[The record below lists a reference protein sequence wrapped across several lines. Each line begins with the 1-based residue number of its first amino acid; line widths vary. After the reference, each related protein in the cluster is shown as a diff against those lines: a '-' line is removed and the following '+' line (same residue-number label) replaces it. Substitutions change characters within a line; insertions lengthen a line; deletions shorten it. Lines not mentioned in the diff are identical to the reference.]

1 MVAITEVDQLW
12 QSLQSRWPENIL
24 EPSLSRIASVAELL
38 DNPQFTYPVIQIAG
52 TNGKSSTAR
61 MVESL
66 LRAHGLRTGLFT
78 SPHLVNPT
86 ERICLD
92 GVPISD
98 EQAVRAWNEI
108 EPYIEVVDRN
118 SQIDG
123 GPRLSYFEALTALAY
138 SIFADAPVDV
148 AVIEVG
154 LGGGWD
160 ATSICNPA
168 VAVITPVDL
177 DHQEYLGDTIELIAG
192 EKAGIIERASS
203 VVLGPQVPPAASVL
217 MAACVAAGVM
227 PARFAVEFGVN
238 SQDLAV
244 GGQLLS
250 LKGLRGDYNEIF
262 LPLFGEHQG
271 VNAATAL
278 AACESFLGA
287 ASPAPLDIDVVR
299 EGFADVVVPG
309 RLQILRSGPT
319 VIVDVAHNPH
329 GARSLRHALETSFD
343 FRGVIA
349 VIGILGDKDAVGF
362 LETLAPVVSHVV
374 VTEPQSPRALPV
386 EELARIARDVLGD
399 SKVSSAPSPAEALAV
414 AVELADQTGEYSGM
428 GVVVTGSV
436 VLVGNIIDAVGGGK

>member
-1 MVAITEVDQLW
+1 MVAITEIEQLW
-12 QSLQSRWPENIL
+12 DALQSRWPENIL
-24 EPSLSRIASVAELL
+24 EPSLTRIASVAELL
-38 DNPQFTYPVIQIAG
+38 DNPQLTYPVIQIAG

-61 MVESL
+61 MVDSL

-78 SPHLVNPT
+78 SPHLVDPT

-92 GVPISD
+92 GEPVSD
-98 EQAVRAWNEI
+98 ERVLQAWNEI
-108 EPYIEVVDRN
+108 EPYIDVVDHN
-118 SQIDG
+118 SLRDG

-160 ATSICNPA
+160 ATSICNPS
-168 VAVITPVDL
+168 VAVVTPVDL
-177 DHQEYLGDTIELIAG
+177 DHQEYLGETIELIAG

-203 VVLGPQVPPAASVL
+203 VVLGPQAPPAARVL
-217 MAACVAAGVM
+217 MAACAESAVL

-250 LKGLRGDYNEIF
+250 LKGLRGDYNDVF

-287 ASPAPLDIDVVR
+287 VNPQPLDIDVVR
-299 EGFADVVVPG
+299 EGFAEVVVPG

-349 VIGILGDKDAVGF
+349 VVGILGDKDAVGF

-374 VTEPQSPRALPV
+374 VTAPQSPRALPV
-386 EELARIARDVLGD
+386 DELARIARDVLGET
-399 SKVSSAPSPAEALAV
+399 KVSTASSPAEALEL
-414 AVELADQTGEYSGM
+414 AVELADKTGEYAGM

-436 VLVGNIIDAVGGGK
+436 VLVGDIIKAVGGGQ

>member
-1 MVAITEVDQLW
+1 MVALSEVDQLW
-12 QSLQSRWPENIL
+12 ESLQSRWPENIL

-38 DNPQFTYPVIQIAG
+38 DNPQLTYPVIQIAG

-92 GVPISD
+92 GEPISD
-98 EQAVRAWNEI
+98 ERALSAWNEI
-108 EPYIEVVDRN
+108 EPYIEVVDHN
-118 SQIDG
+118 SERDG

-148 AVIEVG
+148 AVVEVG

-168 VAVITPVDL
+168 VAVVTPVDL
-177 DHQEYLGDTIELIAG
+177 DHQEYLGETIELIAG

-203 VVLGPQVPPAASVL
+203 VVLGPQVPAAASVL
-217 MAACVAAGVM
+217 MAACVEAGVM

-250 LKGLRGDYNEIF
+250 LKGLRGDYTDIF

-271 VNAATAL
+271 INAATAL

-287 ASPAPLDIDVVR
+287 ANTQPLDIDVVR
-299 EGFADVVVPG
+299 EGFASVVVPG

-362 LETLAPVVSHVV
+362 LETLAPVVNHVV
-374 VTEPQSPRALPV
+374 VTAPQSPRALPV
-386 EELARIARDVLGD
+386 DQLARIARDVLGD
-399 SKVSSAPSPAEALAV
+399 AKVSSAPSPVEALDI
-414 AVELADQTGEYSGM
+414 AVELADQSGEYSGM

-436 VLVGNIIDAVGGGK
+436 VLVGNVMQAIGGGK